1 MKVTDR
7 CVCGH
12 DYGDHLNR
20 APHARMEFGRVVC
33 TEFRFPFKEGD
44 LPDVWPDSE
53 RLSDAGERMAFAESA
68 AADRQFQG
76 ALHYAGAF
84 DFNLSD

>member
-1 MKVTDR
+1 MNMTDK

-20 APHARMEFGRVVC
+20 APHARREFGRIVC
-33 TEFRFPFKEGD
+33 VQFRPPFKEGD
-44 LPDVWPDSE
+44 LPDIWADDE
-53 RLSDAGERMAFAESA
+53 RLSDTCERMAFAESA
-68 AADRQFQG
+68 TADRQFQG

-84 DFNLSD
+84 DFSLSD